1 MIRAEIMMMNEKLTI
16 SVQVADEQVKTA
28 LEGIISD
35 AEDFMASQPRGLDH
49 LDFLIMELDENNPT
63 KTFSQIEA
71 NLKGFPQTDIF
82 LTSKTIDAPTL
93 LHAFRSGVKEF
104 IPQPLNRDEV
114 RQIFARAQE
123 RHQGCSVPTP
133 SQKSTGRV
141 ISLLGGKAGAG
152 VTTLTVNL
160 GVSLQ
165 NLGKSVVILDFNFHS
180 GDVPIFLDLQPARGI
195 FDVARNLARLDD
207 TFLLSCLTTHS
218 SGVSIL
224 SLDEERPPKIGDKR
238 TDKITSS
245 TMDPLLEL
253 LKGLF
258 DYVLI
263 DCGTV
268 LDERMV
274 KIFEQS
280 AMLFVLYTLRL
291 PVIKKTQRLLQL
303 LDEIGYPK
311 EKRKLILNAFDP
323 EAEVLMHETES
334 IFETK
339 VFMKIMEDLPSANT
353 AVNSGIPMVI
363 GAPKTVAVEAF
374 HNLAYFLIGKK
385 RTKKK
390 NGSKFNLAAFSLTG
404 VRETWASLKAKWLS
418 PKVSPSTPQEIKT

>member
-1 MIRAEIMMMNEKLTI
+1 MMMNEKLTI

-93 LHAFRSGVKEF
+93 LNAFRSGVKEF

-141 ISLLGGKAGAG
+141 ISIVSGKAGAG

-165 NLGKSVVILDFNFHS
+165 NLGKSSMIFTNTFVSKIDSVSSIRASASGTKAFN
-180 GDVPIFLDLQPARGI
+180 INFL
-195 FDVARNLARLDD
+195 F
-207 TFLLSCLTTHS
+207 
-218 SGVSIL
+218 
-224 SLDEERPPKIGDKR
+224 SL
-238 TDKITSS
+238 
-245 TMDPLLEL
+245 
-253 LKGLF
+253 
-258 DYVLI
+258 
-263 DCGTV
+263 
-268 LDERMV
+268 
-274 KIFEQS
+274 
-280 AMLFVLYTLRL
+280 
-291 PVIKKTQRLLQL
+291 
-303 LDEIGYPK
+303 GYPISSRSC
-311 EKRKLILNAFDP
+311 KRRW
-323 EAEVLMHETES
+323 V
-334 IFETK
+334 
-339 VFMKIMEDLPSANT
+339 
-353 AVNSGIPMVI
+353 
-363 GAPKTVAVEAF
+363 
-374 HNLAYFLIGKK
+374 FLI
-385 RTKKK
+385 T
-390 NGSKFNLAAFSLTG
+390 GSRR
-404 VRETWASLKAKWLS
+404 V
-418 PKVSPSTPQEIKT
+418 